1 MFGSYSLFLLLF
13 LSSDKSCYS
22 IKNYYF
28 RIHSHLMFK
37 TIFKMA
43 KNYGT
48 ENSPT
53 INFLGAGTSIS
64 GDIIS
69 NGDFRIDG
77 NLTGSIKSKG
87 KVVVGNSGKIEGEI
101 ICQNADISGEIVAKI
116 VVHELLSLKSSAKLQ
131 GDIFTSKL
139 AIEPGAKFTGTCN
152 MNEIPKPEAKPIL
165 TDEKAQ
171 KREKAVS

>member
-1 MFGSYSLFLLLF
+1 
-13 LSSDKSCYS
+13 
-22 IKNYYF
+22 
-28 RIHSHLMFK
+28 MFK
-37 TIFKMA
+37 TTFKMA

-48 ENSPT
+48 ENSPI

-77 NLTGSIKSKG
+77 NLKGSIKSKG

-101 ICQNADISGEIVAKI
+101 ICQNADISGEIIAKI

-131 GDIFTSKL
+131 GDIFTNKL

-152 MNEIPKPEAKPIL
+152 MNEIPNPGLKSVL
-165 TDEKAQ
+165 TDEKNQQ
-171 KREKAVS
+171 KAAAVK